1 MASKGEGQADALLTT
16 KEITMKTSTLRNL
29 ALAALF
35 GAALASPVMAQ
46 QGQGMGPGMG
56 QGPGMQ
62 NSAPGQGMG
71 MGPGM
76 GQRGGRGGKAN
87 KGGRQGMRFN
97 QNNTPGWTLM
107 TQQEQTDHRIKMRAT
122 KTFEECT
129 ALQSEHR
136 ALMES
141 RAKEK
146 GVQLQAP
153 RKNVCEAWKA
163 QGVIK

>member
-1 MASKGEGQADALLTT
+1 
-16 KEITMKTSTLRNL
+16 MKTMNTLKNL
-29 ALAALF
+29 TLVALF
-35 GAALASPVMAQ
+35 GAALAAPVMAQ
-46 QGQGMGPGMG
+46 QGQGMGAG
-56 QGPGMQ
+56 QGPGVQ

-71 MGPGM
+71 PGAS
-76 GQRGGRGGKAN
+76 QRGGRGGKAN
-87 KGGRQGMRFN
+87 KGGRQSMRFN
-97 QNNTPGWTLM
+97 QNTTPGWTLM
-107 TQQEQTDHRIKMRAT
+107 SQQEQTDHRIKMRAT

-146 GVQLQAP
+146 GVQLRAP
-153 RKNVCEAWKA
+153 RRNVCEAWKA

>member
-1 MASKGEGQADALLTT
+1 
-16 KEITMKTSTLRNL
+16 MKTSTLKNL
-29 ALAALF
+29 TLIALF
-35 GAALASPVMAQ
+35 GAVLAAPAMAQ
-46 QGQGMGPGMG
+46 QGQGMGQGMG

-71 MGPGM
+71 PGM
-76 GQRGGRGGKAN
+76 GFGGGRGGKAN

-97 QNNTPGWTLM
+97 QNTTPGWALM

-122 KTFEECT
+122 KTFDECT
-129 ALQSEHR
+129 ALQTEHR
-136 ALMES
+136 SVMES

-146 GVQLQAP
+146 GVQLRAP
-153 RKNVCEAWKA
+153 RRNVCEAWKA

>member
-1 MASKGEGQADALLTT
+1 
-16 KEITMKTSTLRNL
+16 MKTSTLKNL
-29 ALAALF
+29 TLIALF
-35 GAALASPVMAQ
+35 GAVLAAPAMAQ
-46 QGQGMGPGMG
+46 QGQGMGQGMG

-71 MGPGM
+71 PGM
-76 GQRGGRGGKAN
+76 GFGGGRGGKGN

-97 QNNTPGWTLM
+97 QNTTPGWALM

-122 KTFEECT
+122 KTFDECT
-129 ALQSEHR
+129 ALQTEHR
-136 ALMES
+136 SVMES

-146 GVQLQAP
+146 GVQLRAP
-153 RKNVCEAWKA
+153 RRNVCEAWKA

>member
-1 MASKGEGQADALLTT
+1 
-16 KEITMKTSTLRNL
+16 MKTSTLKNL
-29 ALAALF
+29 TLIAFFGAVLAAP
-35 GAALASPVMAQ
+35 ALAQ

-71 MGPGM
+71 PGGGQGWGPGM
-76 GQRGGRGGKAN
+76 GQRGGRGGKGN
-87 KGGRQGMRFN
+87 RGGRQGMRFN
-97 QNNTPGWTLM
+97 QNTTPGWAMM

-122 KTFEECT
+122 KTFDECT
-129 ALQSEHR
+129 ALQTEHR
-136 ALMES
+136 AAMES

-146 GVQLQAP
+146 GVQLRAP
-153 RKNVCEAWKA
+153 RRNVCESWKA